1 MVEPITAPFAELGFG
16 ALRSLRAA
24 ADRYGAK
31 RIWLVTGRSSFEKC
45 GAAAIVADTIG
56 DRVVGRFTEISENPT
71 IDEVRHGV
79 AALRG
84 VGADL
89 VVAIGGGAPM
99 DFAKQVNVCAA
110 NEGDP
115 LHYVSGAAVPT
126 QPGLPLIA
134 CPTTAGTGSEV
145 TPFAVCYE
153 GLRKYSFAH
162 PFLQPS
168 AALIDPDLTETVP
181 REQAASCALDALA
194 QLIESFWA
202 ISATDESRAYSRRG
216 IPLLL
221 DNVHAAVNR
230 NDRNARK
237 ALAEAAH
244 LSGRAISIAK
254 TTAAH
259 AVSYPISQLW
269 GLPHGHAVMMT
280 LPAFVEFNAGVTE
293 DDCAHPLGARFVHQ
307 LIQEL
312 VSLFGARDAHEAAIL
327 LDSIVHEL
335 GLHRD
340 FARAGINGP
349 DEIRRIVDHVNV
361 ERMRNNPRLLSADS
375 LLNVI
380 QVASELRAKAP

>member
-1 MVEPITAPFAELGFG
+1 VP
-16 ALRSLRAA
+16 
-24 ADRYGAK
+24 
-31 RIWLVTGRSSFEKC
+31 
-45 GAAAIVADTIG
+45 
-56 DRVVGRFTEISENPT
+56 
-71 IDEVRHGV
+71 
-79 AALRG
+79 
-84 VGADL
+84 
-89 VVAIGGGAPM
+89 
-99 DFAKQVNVCAA
+99 A
-110 NEGDP
+110 N
-115 LHYVSGAAVPT
+115 
-126 QPGLPLIA
+126 PGLPLIA

-168 AALIDPDLTETVP
+168 AALIDPDLTATVP

-230 NDRNARK
+230 NDRNGRK

-293 DDCAHPLGARFVHQ
+293 HDCTHPLGAGFVRE
-307 LIQEL
+307 LMQEL
-312 VSLFGARDAHEAAIL
+312 ISMLGARDAREAAAR
-327 LDSIVHEL
+327 LDGIVGEI

-340 FARAGINGP
+340 FPRAGIT
-349 DEIRRIVDHVNV
+349 DDSDIQRIAQHVNV
-361 ERMRNNPRLLSADS
+361 ERMRNNPRALTEQS
-375 LLNVI
+375 LLAV
-380 QVASELRAKAP
+380 LRAANSGVSG